1 MQKDIHDTTKI
12 ASDDAARQSL
22 RGAGLRSTASR
33 VAVWRI
39 LQQAIAPQSHN
50 DVVLQLASTGFDRA
64 TLYRNLTDLVEAGL
78 AQRTDVGDHTWRF
91 ELNRP
96 EKKGHSVETVAVHV
110 DQKDQKDQRDQRE
123 SHPNHENHDGGHP
136 HFMCTDCGTVACLPE
151 VRIVVEGTRANN
163 KVGSVDTVMLK
174 GRCTDCDV
182 HTEVHSDEK
191 LTGEGEK
198 SVQH

>member
-1 MQKDIHDTTKI
+1 MQKDTRDIIQIDL
-12 ASDDAARQSL
+12 DDAARQSL

-96 EKKGHSVETVAVHV
+96 EKKSHSVETVASVHSA
-110 DQKDQKDQRDQRE
+110 QKE
-123 SHPNHENHDGGHP
+123 SHQNHENHDGGHP

-151 VRIVVEGTRANN
+151 VRIVVEGTRASN

-182 HTEVHSDEK
+182 HTEEHSDDK
-191 LTGEGEK
+191 LTGEDEK